1 MMQHLKKLG
10 GETLLYALMNVGT
23 KLIAFL
29 MLPIYTLYLSTSEM
43 GVFENIE
50 ALVSMLTFLVIFGTD
65 NALAYYFFKT
75 EDENEK
81 EVYVRNVLSIRLYI
95 AFFLFLIFVLLGP
108 YISSLFLGSSKY
120 YKLFMLAGS
129 VLMIDAVI
137 TVILTYYRFQFK
149 AKKVAGLTIFRLF
162 LVALISYAFLRFY
175 NLKVESVYLARIASG
190 FLIFAFLI
198 FPVIKFFSFK
208 IDRDIVKKVL
218 IYGAP
223 LVPASI
229 AFWVITFANRFFLTQ
244 FESLESAGIYGV
256 AMKFAAMISL
266 LTSSVQMAW
275 RPYSLSIQKKENAPQ
290 IFANFSLIILALGM
304 LGLTVVATAAPLFVD
319 LMVSNNDYKKASP
332 YVAILSLGSFL
343 SFYYLIISVGLFI
356 KEKTKVI
363 SKYVMISSGISIIL
377 NVALI
382 PLFSI
387 WGAVIALVLSYLFVN
402 YVIFKKSQEVYPI
415 PFPMKKAITVFLA
428 GLVAIIGIT
437 FLYEINAEFYVFIGP
452 WIVMLS
458 SLLLLRPSKIEL
470 QQKSR

>member
-29 MLPIYTLYLSTSEM
+29 MLPIYTLYLSTTEM

-81 EVYVRNVLSIRLYI
+81 ELYVKNVLSIRLYI
-95 AFFLFLIFVLLGP
+95 ALFLFLLFIVLGP
-108 YISSLFLGSSKY
+108 FISTMFLGSAKY
-120 YKLFMLAGS
+120 SQLFMLAGL
-129 VLMIDAVI
+129 VLVIDAVI
-137 TVILTYYRFQFK
+137 TLILTYYRFQFK

-162 LVALISYAFLRFY
+162 LVALVSYAFLRFF
-175 NLKVESVYLARIASG
+175 NLRVESVYLARLLSG
-190 FLIFAFLI
+190 FLIIVILV
-198 FPVIKFFSFK
+198 FPVIKFLRFK
-208 IDRDIVKKVL
+208 IDRDIVKLIL

-275 RPYSLSIQKKENAPQ
+275 RPYSLSIQKKDNAPQ
-290 IFANFSLIILALGM
+290 IFANFSLIILAIGM

-319 LMVSNNDYKKASP
+319 LMVSSGDYKVASQ
-332 YVAILSLGSFL
+332 YVAALSLGSFL

-363 SKYVMISSGISIIL
+363 SKYVMISSGISIVL
-377 NVALI
+377 NIVLI
-382 PLFSI
+382 PMLSI

-402 YVIFKKSQEVYPI
+402 FVIFKKSQEVYPI
-415 PFPMKKAITVFLA
+415 PFPMKKAMTVFTA
-428 GLVAIIGIT
+428 GLVAIAGIT
-437 FLYEINAEFYVFIGP
+437 YLYEINAGFYYFIGP
-452 WIVMLS
+452 WIVMLM
-458 SLLLLRPSKIEL
+458 SLLLLRPSKL
-470 QQKSR
+470 ALKQKSR

>member
-29 MLPIYTLYLSTSEM
+29 MLPIYTLYLSTTEM

-81 EVYVRNVLSIRLYI
+81 ELYVRNVLSIRLYI
-95 AFFLFLIFVLLGP
+95 ALILFLLFIVLGP
-108 YISSLFLGSSKY
+108 FISSLFLGSAKY
-120 YKLFMLAGS
+120 SQLFMLAGL
-129 VLMIDAVI
+129 VLVIDAVI
-137 TVILTYYRFQFK
+137 TLILTYYRFQFK

-162 LVALISYAFLRFY
+162 LVALVSYAFLRFF
-175 NLKVESVYLARIASG
+175 NLRVESVYLARLLSG
-190 FLIFAFLI
+190 FLIIVILV
-198 FPVIKFFSFK
+198 FPVIKFLRFK
-208 IDRDIVKKVL
+208 IDRDIVKLIL

-275 RPYSLSIQKKENAPQ
+275 RPYSLSIQKKDNAPQ
-290 IFANFSLIILALGM
+290 IFANFSLIILAIGM

-319 LMVSNNDYKKASP
+319 LMVSSGDYKVASQ
-332 YVAILSLGSFL
+332 YVAALSLGSFL

-377 NVALI
+377 NIVLI
-382 PLFSI
+382 PFLSI

-402 YVIFKKSQEVYPI
+402 FVIFKKSQEVYPI
-415 PFPMKKAITVFLA
+415 PFPMKKAMTVFIA
-428 GLVAIIGIT
+428 GLLAIAGIT
-437 FLYEINAEFYVFIGP
+437 YLYEINAGFSYFIVP
-452 WIVMLS
+452 WIVMLA
-458 SLLLLRPSKIEL
+458 SLILLRPSKIEL
-470 QQKSR
+470 KQKSR

>member
-29 MLPIYTLYLSTSEM
+29 MLPIYTLYLSTTEM

-65 NALAYYFFKT
+65 NALAYYFFKN

-81 EVYVRNVLSIRLYI
+81 ELYVRNVLSIRLYI
-95 AFFLFLIFVLLGP
+95 ALFLFLLFIVLGP
-108 YISSLFLGSSKY
+108 FISSLFLGSAKY
-120 YKLFMLAGS
+120 SQLFMLAGL
-129 VLMIDAVI
+129 VLVIDAVI
-137 TVILTYYRFQFK
+137 TLILTYYRFQFK

-162 LVALISYAFLRFY
+162 LVALVSYAFLRFF
-175 NLKVESVYLARIASG
+175 NLRVESVYLARLLSG
-190 FLIFAFLI
+190 FLIIVILV
-198 FPVIKFFSFK
+198 FPVIKFLRFK
-208 IDRDIVKKVL
+208 IDRDIVKLIL

-275 RPYSLSIQKKENAPQ
+275 RPYSLSIQKKDNAPQ
-290 IFANFSLIILALGM
+290 IFANFSLIILAIGM

-319 LMVSNNDYKKASP
+319 LMVSSGDYKVASQ
-332 YVAILSLGSFL
+332 YVAALSLGSFL

-377 NVALI
+377 NIVLI
-382 PLFSI
+382 PFLSI

-402 YVIFKKSQEVYPI
+402 FVIFKKSQEVYPI
-415 PFPMKKAITVFLA
+415 PFPMKKAMTVFIA
-428 GLVAIIGIT
+428 GLLAIAGIT
-437 FLYEINAEFYVFIGP
+437 YLYEINAGFSYFIVP
-452 WIVMLS
+452 WIVMLA
-458 SLLLLRPSKIEL
+458 SLILLRPSKIEL
-470 QQKSR
+470 KQKSR

>member
-29 MLPIYTLYLSTSEM
+29 MLPIYTLYLSTAEM

-81 EVYVRNVLSIRLYI
+81 EKYVRNVLSIRLYI
-95 AFFLFLIFVLLGP
+95 AFFLFLLFVLLGP
-108 YISSLFLGSSKY
+108 YISTLFLGSSKY
-120 YKLFMLAGS
+120 SELFMLAGS
-129 VLMIDAVI
+129 VLLIDAVI
-137 TVILTYYRFQFK
+137 TLILTYYRFQFK
-149 AKKVAGLTIFRLF
+149 AKKVAGLTVFRLF
-162 LVALISYAFLRFY
+162 LVALVSYAFLRFFE
-175 NLKVESVYLARIASG
+175 LKVESVYLARLFSG
-190 FLIFAFLI
+190 FLIIALLI
-198 FPVIKFFSFK
+198 FPVIKFLRFK
-208 IDRDIVKKVL
+208 IDRDIVKLIL

-275 RPYSLSIQKKENAPQ
+275 RPYSLSIQKKDNAPQ
-290 IFANFSLIILALGM
+290 IFANFSVIILAIGM
-304 LGLTVVATAAPLFVD
+304 LGLTVVATAAPLLVD
-319 LMVSNNDYKKASP
+319 LMVSGNDYKEASQ

-363 SKYVMISSGISIIL
+363 SKYVMISSAISIVL
-377 NVALI
+377 NIVLI
-382 PLFSI
+382 PFLSI

-415 PFPMKKAITVFLA
+415 PFPMKKAVTVFMA
-428 GLVAIIGIT
+428 GLISIAGIT
-437 FLYEINAEFYVFIGP
+437 YLYEINAAYYYFIGP
-452 WIVMLS
+452 WIVMILS
-458 SLLLLRPSKIEL
+458 LFLLWPSKL
-470 QQKSR
+470 AFKQKSR